1 MQTIAC
7 VAACQIDE
15 AFAANLQQ
23 IRKMHRSEDNS
34 TGPLAA
40 HNRTSVLNSSSTRVA
55 EVHGSRTHPRP
66 GSWPSN
72 RFEDG
77 EAHRDPSTSRAREPL
92 L

>member
-23 IRKMHRSEDNS
+23 IRKMRRSEDNS

-40 HNRTSVLNSSSTRVA
+40 HKQNICIEFEFNTRGGGAWESNPPSTRKLA
-55 EVHGSRTHPRP
+55 EQP
-66 GSWPSN
+66 
-72 RFEDG
+72 F
-77 EAHRDPSTSRAREPL
+77 
-92 L
+92 

>member
-23 IRKMHRSEDNS
+23 IGKMAAYSRSGV
-34 TGPLAA
+34 TIRGLRI
-40 HNRTSVLNSSSTRVA
+40 RTCALILSSNLVA

-77 EAHRDPSTSRAREPL
+77 ETHRDPSTSSGARA
-92 L
+92 